1 MPTINNINRNIM
13 KFAPTEELFG
23 YQSDSQLLIW
33 MKPSEFLDKAS
44 KIKYETSSQIDKIT
58 NSLANK
64 MKEDKPIDPLL
75 LDIDI
80 VNCNVI
86 DHEGRHRAIAAE
98 KIGIAK
104 VPVIIY
110 LKNDQ
115 GDYISVKDY
124 MKRTTSATTINRCNI
139 LNARKQE

>member
-1 MPTINNINRNIM
+1 MSTIEKNIM

-23 YQSDSQLLIW
+23 YKPDSQLLVW

-44 KIKYETSSQIDKIT
+44 KIKYETSSQIDIIT
-58 NSLANK
+58 NNLADK
-64 MKEDKPIDPLL
+64 MKKDIPIDPLL
-75 LDIDI
+75 LDIDT

-104 VPVIIY
+104 VPVLIY
-110 LKNDQ
+110 LKNDE
-115 GDYISVKDY
+115 GDYISVKEY
-124 MKRTTSATTINRCNI
+124 MKQATTANSVSRCNI
-139 LNARKQE
+139 LNARRQE

>member
-1 MPTINNINRNIM
+1 MGSNMPTINRNIM

-23 YQSDSQLLIW
+23 YKPDSQLLVW
-33 MKPSEFLDKAS
+33 MKPSEFLEKAS
-44 KIKYETSSQIDKIT
+44 KINETAAQIDRIA

-64 MKEDKPIDPLL
+64 MKENNPIDPLL
-75 LDIDI
+75 LDIDT
-80 VNCNVI
+80 VNCKVI

-110 LKNDQ
+110 LKNDK
-115 GDYISVKDY
+115 GDYISLKEY
-124 MKRTTSATTINRCNI
+124 MKRAITINTVNRCNI
-139 LNARKQE
+139 LNALRQE

>member
-1 MPTINNINRNIM
+1 M

-23 YQSDSQLLIW
+23 YKPDSQLLVW

-44 KIKYETSSQIDKIT
+44 KIKYETSSQIDIIT
-58 NSLANK
+58 NNLADK
-64 MKEDKPIDPLL
+64 MKKDIPIDPLL
-75 LDIDI
+75 LDIDT

-110 LKNDQ
+110 LKNDE
-115 GDYISVKDY
+115 GDYISVKEY
-124 MKRTTSATTINRCNI
+124 MKQATTANAVNRCNI
-139 LNARKQE
+139 LNARRQE

>member
-1 MPTINNINRNIM
+1 M

-23 YQSDSQLLIW
+23 YESDSQLLIW
-33 MKPSEFLDKAS
+33 MKPSEFLEKAS
-44 KIKYETSSQIDKIT
+44 KIKYETSVQIDRVT

-64 MKEDKPIDPLL
+64 MKEDNPIDPLL
-75 LDIDI
+75 LDIDT

-86 DHEGRHRAIAAE
+86 DHEGRHRAMAAE

-115 GDYISVKDY
+115 GDYISVKEY
-124 MKRTTSATTINRCNI
+124 MKRVTSAITLNRCNI
-139 LNARKQE
+139 LNARRQE